1 MDTSSTTTGFWP
13 FTNKNDS
20 VSHDELDEEVKE
32 VELAL
37 RRVMDGRDKHRDK
50 REEHLR
56 QDFKEEV
63 DVAWKRVEQVEQQ
76 LKNRQK
82 ELQRSLDDIKKL
94 FKH

>member
-37 RRVMDGRDKHRDK
+37 RRVMDRRDKHRDK

-63 DVAWKRVEQVEQQ
+63 DVAWNRVEQVEQQ

>member
-50 REEHLR
+50 REDHLR

-63 DVAWKRVEQVEQQ
+63 DFAWKRVEQVEQQ